1 MTTKNEPDS
10 KQHLDILSEI
20 DAGNKT
26 YFDYRLS
33 IYDELPPE
41 IPAFSIND
49 IVVGTKQNFSI
60 ITGKAKARKTFFV
73 SALVAATL
81 SGQYGNIT
89 SGIKGGV
96 LYIDTEQGEHH
107 CMKVLRRIK
116 AMSGLINYDIEERL
130 FFISLRKANTDTR
143 LKLIEQALYDRS
155 SLNLE
160 FVVIDGLRDLV
171 YDINDPHESTV
182 IIDKLLEWTA
192 TFNIH
197 IVCVLHENK
206 INDQLRGHVG
216 TEGQNKAQAV
226 IQVEKIDE
234 RASKVEAKYL
244 RDKDFAP
251 FAFTINSE
259 GLPEMGDFEA
269 KEKPLEFDIQ
279 LINGIAAGAF
289 KEYEIYNSKLAFNSA
304 CKKFYY
310 ECTKKTIGDKKAY
323 TMIEVMEH
331 EGIIE
336 TKYINARKVEIR
348 KNKNY
353 SPLKV

>member
-1 MTTKNEPDS
+1 MTTTNEIND
-10 KQHLDILSEI
+10 KAHLDIMAEM

-26 YFDYRLS
+26 YFDCRLS
-33 IYDELPPE
+33 IYDEVKDP

-60 ITGKAKARKTFFV
+60 ITGKAKARKTYFV
-73 SALVAATL
+73 SALVAAVL
-81 SGQYGNIT
+81 SGSYGNIV
-89 SGIKGGV
+89 SGMTGNV
-96 LYIDTEQGEHH
+96 LYVDTEQGVSH
-107 CMKVLRRIK
+107 CMNVLKRIGK
-116 AMSGLINYDIEERL
+116 ASRLIDYDVDSRLVFLTLREE
-130 FFISLRKANTDTR
+130 NTINR
-143 LKLIEQALYDRS
+143 LKLIEQALYDQS

-171 YDINDPHESTV
+171 FDINNPQESTI

-192 TFNIH
+192 MFNVH

-206 INDQLRGHVG
+206 INDQLRGHLG
-216 TEGQNKAQAV
+216 TESQNKAEAV

-234 RASKVEAKYL
+234 RTSKVEAKFT
-244 RDKDFAP
+244 RNKDFAP
-251 FAFTINSE
+251 FAFIINTE
-259 GLPEMGDFEA
+259 GLPEIGDFEA

-289 KEYEIYNSKLAFNSA
+289 KEYEVYNSKLAFNSA

-348 KNKNY
+348 KNNNY